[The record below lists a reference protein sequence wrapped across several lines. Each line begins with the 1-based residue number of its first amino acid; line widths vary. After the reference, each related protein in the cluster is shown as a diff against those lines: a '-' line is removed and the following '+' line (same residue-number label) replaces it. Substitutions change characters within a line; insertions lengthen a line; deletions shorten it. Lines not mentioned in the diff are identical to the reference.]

1 MVSFKN
7 IILFA
12 GLFVY
17 VVNAEIKKRFVNEID
32 IPTLVQRLDDLTERV
47 AENERKLRYH
57 PVAFKAHLSQK
68 MVSPAP
74 NQRIIFDDVQLNIGN
89 AYHGNLGG
97 FIAPVNGTYLFSVSI
112 CSDGNHFIVLD
123 LMRNSNMIGR
133 VLAGDTVYNDCSSE
147 TTIAELKSGDE
158 IYVQHHLN
166 VGDLLQVQQHTL
178 DSFTGALLAV
188 I

>member
-1 MVSFKN
+1 MKSPVRICLLVCLLISVAN
-7 IILFA
+7 TGII
-12 GLFVY
+12 
-17 VVNAEIKKRFVNEID
+17 KRFVDEID
-32 IPTLVQRLDDLTERV
+32 IPTLVQRLDDLTNRV
-47 AENERKLRYH
+47 AQNERKLRYH
-57 PVAFKAHLSQK
+57 PVAFKAHLSQR
-68 MVSPAP
+68 MENLSP

-97 FIAPVNGTYLFSVSI
+97 FLAPVNGTYLFSVSV
-112 CSDGNHFIVLD
+112 CSTSGHFIVLD
-123 LMRNSNMIGR
+123 LMRNNDVIGR
-133 VLAGDTVYNDCSSE
+133 VLAGDSLYDDCSSE